1 MRVPKS
7 HGFLADRARGRAS
20 AASATGMRPGN
31 QLCRTSETHT
41 CGRSRIVLTR
51 PHGLCVGM
59 PMICTSGYHALRAV
73 QVSCRVARRQHCGRT
88 SRLPASQILEQRALV
103 CSRPRT
109 ASPALAGVEQRNELL
124 GRTSCFRM
132 QHRDSEHAHAGTRES
147 FGISAF
153 RRLSSLVGTNPF
165 TRAFSSQRSS
175 VCREVINPLE
185 EALSRI
191 PRSVPELPFPVPR
204 SHSHSPQLQGATSAL
219 HAHECRARHRHG
231 ISRNTPFDIPR
242 AAERTGAPARHRST
256 RKCAG
261 ERQLLQTRQR
271 HEVAVLHTHACS

>member
-1 MRVPKS
+1 
-7 HGFLADRARGRAS
+7 
-20 AASATGMRPGN
+20 
-31 QLCRTSETHT
+31 
-41 CGRSRIVLTR
+41 
-51 PHGLCVGM
+51 
-59 PMICTSGYHALRAV
+59 
-73 QVSCRVARRQHCGRT
+73 
-88 SRLPASQILEQRALV
+88 
-103 CSRPRT
+103 
-109 ASPALAGVEQRNELL
+109 
-124 GRTSCFRM
+124 M

-191 PRSVPELPFPVPR
+191 PRSVPELPFPVLR
-204 SHSHSPQLQGATSAL
+204 SQSHSPQLQGATSAL

-231 ISRNTPFDIPR
+231 ISHNTTFDIPR
-242 AAERTGAPARHRST
+242 AAERTGAPAGHRST

-271 HEVAVLHTHACS
+271 HESPCCTRTHAHEPTGASIRAHTQERARARIDVLLDACDSPCAS

>member
-7 HGFLADRARGRAS
+7 HGFLADRVRGRAS

-41 CGRSRIVLTR
+41 CGGVASCSAPAPAVRRDAHDMDDWLPR
-51 PHGLCVGM
+51 
-59 PMICTSGYHALRAV
+59 AAV

-204 SHSHSPQLQGATSAL
+204 SQSHSPQLQGATSAL
-219 HAHECRARHRHG
+219 HAHECRARRRHG
-231 ISRNTPFDIPR
+231 ISHNTTFDIPR

>member
-1 MRVPKS
+1 MW
-7 HGFLADRARGRAS
+7 
-20 AASATGMRPGN
+20 
-31 QLCRTSETHT
+31 
-41 CGRSRIVLTR
+41 RSRIVLMH
-51 PHGLCVGM
+51 PHRLCVGM
-59 PMICTSGYHALRAV
+59 PMIWTTGYHALPFRSRAG
-73 QVSCRVARRQHCGRT
+73 SRVDSIVVGPLGSPHPKSSSNGHSFVHAHVRL
-88 SRLPASQILEQRALV
+88 RLP
-103 CSRPRT
+103 
-109 ASPALAGVEQRNELL
+109 LAGVEQRNESL
-124 GRTSCFRM
+124 GRTSSFRM

-204 SHSHSPQLQGATSAL
+204 SQSHSPQLQGATSAL

>member
-7 HGFLADRARGRAS
+7 HGFLADRVRGRAS

-109 ASPALAGVEQRNELL
+109 ASPAPCWRGAAQRIARSNELFTHAAPRLRARPRRHAGVVRHL
-124 GRTSCFRM
+124 R
-132 QHRDSEHAHAGTRES
+132 
-147 FGISAF
+147 
-153 RRLSSLVGTNPF
+153 
-165 TRAFSSQRSS
+165 
-175 VCREVINPLE
+175 
-185 EALSRI
+185 
-191 PRSVPELPFPVPR
+191 VP
-204 SHSHSPQLQGATSAL
+204 SAL
-219 HAHECRARHRHG
+219 VARRHQ
-231 ISRNTPFDIPR
+231 SFHTCVQL
-242 AAERTGAPARHRST
+242 AALIGVS
-256 RKCAG
+256 
-261 ERQLLQTRQR
+261 
-271 HEVAVLHTHACS
+271 